1 MSRLQFS
8 RSPLWDDPRNELLA
22 HYVRLLQGLRPRWF
36 MLENVEGLLTA
47 DRGRYMYELVKGFL
61 ATGYNL
67 RLHKLYSHWYGLPQE
82 RKRVFLLG
90 TTDYEDFE
98 FPQATHAEHQTFFEQ
113 NPCLSIMDAISD
125 LPVPG
130 STIHAEPAYT
140 TQAYTTYQQTLRG
153 NIIRDHW
160 SSSLSAETQARIE
173 ALHAGQT
180 MKDLP
185 EQLQH
190 ASFQRRAKRR
200 VMDGTP
206 TEKRGGAPAGLKRL
220 QASKPS
226 LTITSA
232 AIREFVHPTEDRFLT
247 LRECAR
253 IQSFPDD
260 FRFIGFTS
268 TIIQMIGNAI
278 PPLIAELLA
287 RHIIGIE
294 HTRPRGKKITYGT
307 LQGYFL
313 TKAAS
318 MSPALARTASLLHTL
333 QNAREQ
339 AIHLQAT

>member
-1 MSRLQFS
+1 
-8 RSPLWDDPRNELLA
+8 
-22 HYVRLLQGLRPRWF
+22 
-36 MLENVEGLLTA
+36 
-47 DRGRYMYELVKGFL
+47 
-61 ATGYNL
+61 
-67 RLHKLYSHWYGLPQE
+67 
-82 RKRVFLLG
+82 
-90 TTDYEDFE
+90 
-98 FPQATHAEHQTFFEQ
+98 
-113 NPCLSIMDAISD
+113 
-125 LPVPG
+125 
-130 STIHAEPAYT
+130 
-140 TQAYTTYQQTLRG
+140 
-153 NIIRDHW
+153 
-160 SSSLSAETQARIE
+160 
-173 ALHAGQT
+173 

-253 IQSFPDD
+253 LQSFPDD

-287 RHIIGIE
+287 RHIIEIE
-294 HTRPRGKKITYGT
+294 HTTPRGKKITYGT

-333 QNAREQ
+333 RNAREHS
-339 AIHLQAT
+339 IHLQAT